1 MLLAAIALC
10 GARSAAAQDSEATAE
25 PVVAASP
32 VAVDSP
38 TVEPTALP
46 TEEPESTPTVRPTVV
61 RVRPTATATSTATAE
76 PSPVPASPTPTVA
89 EPTAVPSPTAVPTRT
104 PRPTHTA
111 TATAT
116 HTATPAAFA
125 AAHLGEWI
133 DLLAGGLLA
142 LLAAGLGYG
151 AARLRERGERN
162 RARQTLATA
171 MLSELRWLDAVL
183 RKLVEQGPF
192 SSSEPLDHPIIEAG
206 LKDLTL
212 FAPQTAG
219 RLAHFHTLLRS
230 LRYEMVQLRD
240 NPKPWTGRHAEFDR
254 LLRARAALACRAV
267 PELSKAL
274 HREGG
279 TPPPPLADKS
289 AAGPEPSALPPTP
302 FGSGDSDDWTF

>member
-10 GARSAAAQDSEATAE
+10 GARAAAQDSEATA
-25 PVVAASP
+25 VVAASP
-32 VAVDSP
+32 VAVDPP

-46 TEEPESTPTVRPTVV
+46 TEEPESTPTLRPTVV
-61 RVRPTATATSTATAE
+61 RVRPTATATAE

-89 EPTAVPSPTAVPTRT
+89 EPTAVATATAVSTRT

-192 SSSEPLDHPIIEAG
+192 SSSDPLDHPIIEAG

-212 FAPQTAG
+212 FAPQTAS

-230 LRYEMVQLRD
+230 LRHEMVQLRD

-267 PELSKAL
+267 PDLSKAL

-279 TPPPPLADKS
+279 TAPPPLADKS
-289 AAGPEPSALPPTP
+289 AGPEPSALPPTP